1 MNTDITRRALVAAI
15 IGGSVVGGALS
26 PVRCYLRQFAP
37 LSGTAWD
44 GATDR
49 TNSRVES
56 SYGSAELR
64 YDDDGVPNITAD
76 SEEALYFAVGYAQAR
91 DRLFQLDL
99 QRRLMRGE
107 VSAVVG
113 ESTVSSDEFHIR
125 MDFAGAAAATW
136 NHVADTETGDLVRA
150 FSDGVNSYIEN
161 EPLPLEFSLLEYEP
175 DPWMPTDTML
185 MEKQI
190 SWNLTGSFLTLRR
203 AKVADALGQ
212 AVANEL
218 YPARLDH
225 DSPIIRNDRDGN
237 QESTNAVGS
246 PSEPTAEKPATG
258 SEGKSVTESN
268 RKSSVDSVGT
278 PLLDWLGEFERDH
291 GIGSNSWV
299 VSGNHTESGQPIVA
313 NDPHLSLMAPPV
325 WYEMNL
331 EVGEMRT
338 RGVTFPGVPFVVI
351 GENHAGAWGFTNT
364 GADVIDFYQ
373 YEMDGNRYRY
383 RDEWRDFETKE
394 REIEVAGSENRTITT
409 RKTVH
414 GPMLEREGHRVGVAW
429 TGHTATETTLAI
441 HQYAKSE
448 GMDDVLAAT
457 RQFDLPTQ
465 NLVYADESGNT
476 LYYVT
481 GRIPRRMVDGEE
493 VRGNRIFDGS
503 AGEGEWDGFTP
514 FGVSSWEGFVP
525 FEEKPHV
532 VNPDVLATAN
542 QRVTD
547 DPYLSEGYSSP
558 YRGERIYEMLDEA
571 VESGDIDVATMK
583 AIQDDT
589 LDIRARSLVPELLDA
604 ARGTDGPQSAVET
617 LSDWDYR
624 MERDSRAAL
633 LFVRWFDAF
642 RRQTFEET
650 FNKVGLDDSYY
661 PRDWVLTHLDGRR
674 WFGNDGRAA
683 TMVHAL
689 RTAAIM
695 TEKNDEE
702 VYGDYNTTRA
712 ITHPFD
718 QSFLN
723 YPELPTDGSAHTV
736 NNYRVESAVGSSWR
750 MICPIGSNSEAI
762 IPGGNSGDYFS
773 DHYRDQLKAWAD
785 TEYKPMPLEI
795 RGDVAVTFDGGE
807 R

>member
-1 MNTDITRRALVAAI
+1 MDTDTTRRALVGAI
-15 IGGSVVGGALS
+15 LGGTVAGSALS
-26 PVRCYLRQFAP
+26 PVRSYLRRFAP
-37 LSGTAWD
+37 LSGAAWD

-49 TNSRVES
+49 PDSRVES
-56 SYGSAELR
+56 PYGSAKLR
-64 YDDDGVPNITAD
+64 YDADGVPNITAD

-107 VSAVVG
+107 VAAVVG
-113 ESTVSSDEFHIR
+113 EAAISTDEFHVQ
-125 MDFAGAAAATW
+125 MDFAGAAEATW
-136 NHVADTETGDLVRA
+136 NHVANTDTGALVRA
-150 FSDGVNSYIEN
+150 FSDGVNDYIEN

-175 DPWMPTDTML
+175 DPWNPADTML

-203 AKVADALGQ
+203 AKVAKMLGRE
-212 AVANEL
+212 AAEDL

-225 DSPIIRNDRDGN
+225 DSPIIRNDGSDNEDSPNEGVSLDG
-237 QESTNAVGS
+237 T
-246 PSEPTAEKPATG
+246 TAEDPA
-258 SEGKSVTESN
+258 
-268 RKSSVDSVGT
+268 VDSVGT
-278 PLLDWLGEFERDH
+278 ALLDWLGEFERDH

-299 VSGNHTESGQPIVA
+299 VSGKHTKSGQPIVA

-331 EVGEMRT
+331 EVGETRV

-351 GENHAGAWGFTNT
+351 GRNHAGAWGFTNT
-364 GADVIDFYQ
+364 GADVIDFYR
-373 YEMDGNRYRY
+373 YETDGDRYRY
-383 RDEWRDFETKE
+383 EGEWRDFDTER
-394 REIEVAGSENRTITT
+394 REIEVADGESRSVTV

-414 GPMLEREGHRVGVAW
+414 GPMLEREGHRVGVSW

-441 HQYAKSE
+441 HRYSGSG
-448 GMDDVLAAT
+448 GMQDVLSAT

-481 GRIPRRMVDGEE
+481 GRIPRRMADGEE

-503 AGEGEWDGFTP
+503 AGEGEWKGFEP
-514 FGVSSWEGFVP
+514 FGVSSWNGFVP

-547 DPYLSEGYSSP
+547 DRFPSEGYSSP
-558 YRGERIYEMLDEA
+558 YRGKRIYELLDQAAESEA
-571 VESGDIDVATMK
+571 IDVATMK
-583 AIQDDT
+583 KIQDDT
-589 LDIRARSLVPELLDA
+589 RDLRAERLVPELLDS
-604 ARGTDGPQSAVET
+604 ARGKDGLQSAIET
-617 LSDWDYR
+617 LSNWNYR
-624 MERDSRAAL
+624 MERDSRGAL
-633 LFVRWFDAF
+633 LFVHWFDAF
-642 RRQTFEET
+642 RKET
-650 FNKVGLDDSYY
+650 FDDEFKRAGLDEDYY
-661 PRDWVLTHLDGRR
+661 PRDWVLANLEAER
-674 WFGNDGRAA
+674 WFGGDGRKAV
-683 TMVHAL
+683 MVRAL
-689 RTAAIM
+689 RNAIE
-695 TEKNDEE
+695 TIDEE
-702 VYGDYNTTRA
+702 GYDTFGDYNTTRT

-723 YPELPTDGSAHTV
+723 YPELPTDGASHTV

-750 MICPIGSNSEAI
+750 MICPMGGDSEAI
-762 IPGGNSGDYFS
+762 LPGGNSGEYFS
-773 DHYRDQLKAWAD
+773 DHYRDQLEAWAN
-785 TEYKPMPLEI
+785 TEYKPMSLEI
-795 RGDVAVTFDGGE
+795 RGEVAVTFHGGE